1 MKNPSA
7 FDFVQLRG
15 AVASGLI
22 EIPQAV
28 EQALES
34 PLDFPAIDR
43 ALVPGDRVAIA
54 VHESLPQANVLVE
67 SIIDWLLKHEVLVDL
82 QIVVVLG
89 HGQSLLK
96 SSIESW
102 LATSHPP
109 SIEGQEPVCRV
120 VCHDPDDPKTL
131 EYIAASEQGEAI
143 YLQRDLVEADFVI
156 PVYRWLEP
164 EDPRGHDPFVVLPA
178 FADRATIHRHAK
190 TWLSNRQKATSSKAS
205 RRGRDS
211 GWLAGIQFVLGAV
224 ANQEGQIAFL
234 VSGTPEGVDRAC
246 QQTLGSNDQ
255 RDSDHQSDQGFDL
268 VVVQLVDQS
277 QVPSWGQVA
286 SAAQGAER
294 WLTPAGRIVVVA
306 NGLAQVTSG
315 IGALASD
322 EPDED
327 IQKMLLESTLEDA
340 FASAVLRGIQSK
352 RSVYV
357 QSQVDAETLESLGF
371 ASIRNPNEL
380 ERLMQSALRVGV
392 LEY

>member
-15 AVASGLI
+15 AVASGLV
-22 EIPQAV
+22 EIPKAV
-28 EQALES
+28 EQVLEN

-43 ALVPGDRVAIA
+43 ALVPGDRVAVA
-54 VHESLPQANVLVE
+54 VHESLPKAKVLVE
-67 SIIDWLLKHEVLVDL
+67 SIIDRLLRHERLFDL
-82 QIVVVLG
+82 QIVVVLA

-102 LATSHPP
+102 LTANHPP
-109 SIEGQEPVCRV
+109 RVEGQEPVCRV

-131 EYIAASEQGEAI
+131 EYIAASEQGDPI

-164 EDPRGHDPFVVLPA
+164 DDPRGHDPFVVLPA

-190 TWLSNRQKATSSKAS
+190 AWLSNRQRATGPKAT
-205 RRGRDS
+205 RRSRDS
-211 GWLAGIQFVLGAV
+211 GWLAGIQFALGVL
-224 ANQEGQIAFL
+224 ANQEGQIAYL
-234 VSGTPEGVDRAC
+234 ISGTPESVDRAC
-246 QQTLGSNDQ
+246 KQSLGSNDQ
-255 RDSDHQSDQGFDL
+255 QDSDRQSDHGFDL
-268 VVVQLVDQS
+268 VVVQLVDES
-277 QVPSWGQVA
+277 QAPSWSQVA
-286 SAAQGAER
+286 SAAHGAER

-306 NGLAQVTSG
+306 NGLAEVTSG

-327 IQKMLLESTLEDA
+327 LQQMLLQSTLSDA
-340 FASAVLRGIQSK
+340 FAAAVLRGIQSR

-380 ERLMQSALRVGV
+380 ERLMQSAVRVGV

>member
-22 EIPQAV
+22 EIPKAV

-109 SIEGQEPVCRV
+109 TSEGQEPLCRV

-131 EYIAASEQGEAI
+131 EYIAAS
-143 YLQRDLVEADFVI
+143 
-156 PVYRWLEP
+156 
-164 EDPRGHDPFVVLPA
+164 
-178 FADRATIHRHAK
+178 TK
-190 TWLSNRQKATSSKAS
+190 S
-205 RRGRDS
+205 RCR
-211 GWLAGIQFVLGAV
+211 
-224 ANQEGQIAFL
+224 
-234 VSGTPEGVDRAC
+234 
-246 QQTLGSNDQ
+246 
-255 RDSDHQSDQGFDL
+255 
-268 VVVQLVDQS
+268 
-277 QVPSWGQVA
+277 
-286 SAAQGAER
+286 
-294 WLTPAGRIVVVA
+294 
-306 NGLAQVTSG
+306 
-315 IGALASD
+315 
-322 EPDED
+322 
-327 IQKMLLESTLEDA
+327 
-340 FASAVLRGIQSK
+340 
-352 RSVYV
+352 
-357 QSQVDAETLESLGF
+357 
-371 ASIRNPNEL
+371 
-380 ERLMQSALRVGV
+380 
-392 LEY
+392 